1 MDSHQVIVRPL
12 HTEKSVEDIRVHNT
26 YHFEVHPEATKTQVR
41 HAVEEMFPG
50 RQVQDVRTLWVKGK
64 QRRVRWTT
72 GTTRKWK
79 KAMVRL
85 RPGDTIDIGY

>member
-12 HTEKSVEDIRVHNT
+12 HTEKSVEDIRSSNT
-26 YHFEVHPEATKTQVR
+26 YHFEVQPDATKTQIR
-41 HAVEEMFPG
+41 HAVEEMFPDCE
-50 RQVQDVRTLWVKGK
+50 VTDVRTLTVKGK
-64 QRRVRWTT
+64 RRRTGWTT
-72 GTTRKWK
+72 GKTTDWK